1 MNPLNQATIEE
12 IATIYD
18 VKMSYRSDLKD
29 KNYDAKIVV
38 KEESNNRMSI
48 LSNNGD
54 HCFEFEHSDP
64 DRVIAIA
71 QMILVAAQMVKRH
84 NAQTIDRTVN
94 E

>member
-18 VKMSYRSDLKD
+18 VKMSYWSELKD
-29 KNYDAKIVV
+29 KSYDAKIAI
-38 KEESNNRMSI
+38 KEESDNRMSI
-48 LSNNGD
+48 LSKNGGY
-54 HCFEFEHSDP
+54 CFAFEHSDP

-71 QMILVAAQMVKRH
+71 QMMLAAAQMVKSH

-94 E
+94 K